1 MRFGSEKMIFEAML
15 TDSLRR
21 IVIQTDFLSI
31 FQRIFILKTL
41 NFAIPYIVFEG
52 FPNF

>member
-21 IVIQTDFLSI
+21 IVIQPDFSK
-31 FQRIFILKTL
+31 FSQNYHPQTL
-41 NFAIPYIVFEG
+41 IFAIPYSVFEG
-52 FPNF
+52 FSKF